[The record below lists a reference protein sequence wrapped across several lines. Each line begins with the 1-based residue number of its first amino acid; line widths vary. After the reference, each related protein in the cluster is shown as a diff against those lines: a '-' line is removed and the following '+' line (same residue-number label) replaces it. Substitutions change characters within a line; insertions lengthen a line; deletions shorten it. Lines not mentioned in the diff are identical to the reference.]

1 MDVHMKSKT
10 IAAMALIAAFGITA
24 CNGDTDPDMPPP
36 ETGAE
41 QPAPEQP
48 QQQQQQMDPEAMAL
62 MTEAQELQQRLAP
75 VEQEAMQDEA
85 LSSQLEQIQDQVET
99 AMRDES
105 PELFERMEQLEAEFM
120 AAQEAGDDQ
129 RAQEIGMEAQGI
141 EAELQALQQDV
152 LERPDIRGPIDEFE
166 EARRTKMIEIDSEAG
181 EIMDRLEEIFA
192 EMQEQQPR

>member
-1 MDVHMKSKT
+1 MDGYMKSKT
-10 IAAMALIAAFGITA
+10 ITAMALIAAFGIAA

-41 QPAPEQP
+41 QPAPQ

-85 LSSQLEQIQDQVET
+85 LSSQLEQIQDQIEA
-99 AMRDES
+99 AMRDEN
-105 PELFERMEQLEAEFM
+105 PELFEQMEQLEAEFM

-141 EAELQALQQDV
+141 EAELQAVQQDV